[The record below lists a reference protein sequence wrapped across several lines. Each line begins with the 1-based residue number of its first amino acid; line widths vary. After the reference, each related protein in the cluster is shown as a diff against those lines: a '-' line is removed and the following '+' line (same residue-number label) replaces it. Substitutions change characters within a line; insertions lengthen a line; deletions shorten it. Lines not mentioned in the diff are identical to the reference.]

1 MNLLFAFVRFKNRI
15 LKDFEADFEETFG
28 EKDTE
33 WLLSILHREMMVETT
48 EQMLTKEKYLGK
60 SCHLCIDRQYGHLL
74 RKNTI

>member
-48 EQMLTKEKYLGK
+48 EQMLTKEKYLG
-60 SCHLCIDRQYGHLL
+60 
-74 RKNTI
+74 

>member
-1 MNLLFAFVRFKNRI
+1 MNLLFAFVRFKNQI

-60 SCHLCIDRQYGHLL
+60 
-74 RKNTI
+74 

>member
-1 MNLLFAFVRFKNRI
+1 MNLLFAFVRFKNQI

-48 EQMLTKEKYLGK
+48 EQMLTKEKYLGNNFT
-60 SCHLCIDRQYGHLL
+60 YV
-74 RKNTI
+74 

>member
-1 MNLLFAFVRFKNRI
+1 MNLLFAFVRFKNQI
-15 LKDFEADFEETFG
+15 LKDFETDFEETFG

-60 SCHLCIDRQYGHLL
+60 
-74 RKNTI
+74 